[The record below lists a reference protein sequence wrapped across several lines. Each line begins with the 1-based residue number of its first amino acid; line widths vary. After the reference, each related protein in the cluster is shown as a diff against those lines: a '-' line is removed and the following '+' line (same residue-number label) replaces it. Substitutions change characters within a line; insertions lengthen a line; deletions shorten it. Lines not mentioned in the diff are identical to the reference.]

1 MGKQAECTLGKIIGQ
16 GSQRTWNSSQGA
28 FPTEL
33 NENIGRTVMELSKKN
48 NPKLFFIYLGVV
60 LVCVL
65 SLFLHLIYFDLIVL
79 TAVTFVIWII
89 LALISQAVLPS
100 NRLVK
105 TGN

>member
-1 MGKQAECTLGKIIGQ
+1 MGYIV
-16 GSQRTWNSSQGA
+16 
-28 FPTEL
+28 L
-33 NENIGRTVMELSKKN
+33 NGLIRKRFVAATFTPFNIMELSKKN